1 MEMNSIKELKNR
13 LNLVIKSNIL
23 LRFIFSLIFFFK
35 NVKNNI
41 SNNKLSIILLILFSA
56 IPIAI
61 TMFYFDLSIYN
72 IEKLILKEKTN
83 YHFLIKIGIIIL
95 KVIELIFLYI
105 SFLLNFLFINS
116 LFQKTKNLFKEN
128 NFFYILF
135 VLIIYL
141 LNTKWL
147 YLITESLLKQIL
159 VFILIIMLIHIMYLI
174 IEYLKNKI
182 YVFIEKKMNNDID
195 YLVIIRFLKLNKILI
210 FEDKEMV
217 DFLNKNKNKIEEYK
231 NNLMLENF

>member
-1 MEMNSIKELKNR
+1 MEINSIKELKNR

-23 LRFIFSLIFFFK
+23 LRFIFSLDFFCKSLESKIAK
-35 NVKNNI
+35 ND
-41 SNNKLSIILLILFSA
+41 LSIILFIILSI

-61 TMFYFDLSIYN
+61 IMFYFDLSLYN

-83 YHFLIKIGIIIL
+83 YHFLTKIGIVIF

-105 SFLLNFLFINS
+105 SFLLNFLFIKS
-116 LFQKTKNLFKEN
+116 IFQKTKNLFKEN

-147 YLITESLLKQIL
+147 YLITESLIKQIL
-159 VFILIIMLIHIMYLI
+159 IFISIIILIHIMYLI
-174 IEYLKNKI
+174 IEHLKNKI
-182 YVFIEKKMNNDID
+182 YIFIKK
-195 YLVIIRFLKLNKILI
+195 K
-210 FEDKEMV
+210 
-217 DFLNKNKNKIEEYK
+217 
-231 NNLMLENF
+231 